1 VSLRHL
7 WAFLAV
13 ALPVLAALIAPLPA
27 TGLTY
32 HLRAGEEILTTG
44 RIPAV
49 DSWTFTVAGEPWLDQ
64 QWGGQVIITAVF
76 RIGSW
81 TGLVLFRA
89 ALVGLIAATIFELC
103 RRQGTGVRTA
113 AWLSLGAFAASAPAL
128 ALRPQLIAMALFAV
142 TLFLVVDRAA
152 HPRRLWLVVPV
163 VVLWANVHGSFFLAP
178 ALLGLAWIADI
189 AERPSRGHL
198 ALAVAVVTAVACC
211 LTPFGPS
218 VWVYAAQLGAN
229 PAVTGLISEW
239 QSTSLRDIS
248 GVLFY
253 GSALLVAAY
262 LARRG
267 RPTSWPTLLWLGFF
281 FVIGAYA
288 ARGIAW
294 WPFAAVAALAPL
306 IAADR
311 VGIEEREPETPRGM
325 RLTNAFVAATIVVA
339 CVALLPVWRPTD
351 PELGVPQG
359 VLSQAP
365 PGVTA
370 AVRDAGASGDRL
382 LAPQPWASWFE
393 FATPGLAV
401 AVDSRIELFPNA
413 VWADY
418 LTVTQA
424 GDDWEEVLVTWDPEL
439 VVADNGDFAERLVVL
454 GWTKVYADSEGTV
467 LRAPGLG
474 PSGNGSSSTAL
485 LESAR

>member
-1 VSLRHL
+1 MSLRHL

-27 TGLTY
+27 TDLTY

-49 DSWTFTVAGEPWLDQ
+49 DTWTFTIAGEPWLDQ
-64 QWGGQVIITAVF
+64 QWGAQVILTAVY
-76 RIGSW
+76 RVAGW

-89 ALVGLIAATIFELC
+89 ALVGLIAASIFELC
-103 RRQGTGVRTA
+103 RRQGTGVRLA
-113 AWLSLGAFAASAPAL
+113 AWLALGAFAVAAPAM
-128 ALRPQLIAMALFAV
+128 ALRPQLIAMALFAL

-152 HPRRLWLVVPV
+152 HPRRLWLVVPIA
-163 VVLWANVHGSFFLAP
+163 VLWANVHGSFFLAP
-178 ALLGLAWIADI
+178 AVLGLAWVADV
-189 AERPSRGHL
+189 AERSPRRHL

-239 QSTSLRDIS
+239 QPTSLRDIS
-248 GVLFY
+248 GILFY

-267 RPTSWPTLLWLGFF
+267 RPTPWPTLLWLGFF

-311 VGIEEREPETPRGM
+311 VAVEEREPETPRAM
-325 RLTNAFVAATIVVA
+325 RLANAFVAGAIVVA

-351 PELGVPQG
+351 PDLGVPQG

-365 PGVTA
+365 PGLTG
-370 AVRDAGASGDRL
+370 AVRDGG
-382 LAPQPWASWFE
+382 
-393 FATPGLAV
+393 
-401 AVDSRIELFPNA
+401 
-413 VWADY
+413 
-418 LTVTQA
+418 
-424 GDDWEEVLVTWDPEL
+424 
-439 VVADNGDFAERLVVL
+439 
-454 GWTKVYADSEGTV
+454 
-467 LRAPGLG
+467 
-474 PSGNGSSSTAL
+474 
-485 LESAR
+485 